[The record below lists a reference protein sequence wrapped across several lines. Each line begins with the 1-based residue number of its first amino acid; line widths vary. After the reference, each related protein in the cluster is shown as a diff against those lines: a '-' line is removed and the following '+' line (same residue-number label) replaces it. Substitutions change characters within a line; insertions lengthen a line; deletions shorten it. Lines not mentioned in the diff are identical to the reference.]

1 MNRIVEKNILKKKW
15 AQMIYAFYKEFNVYD
30 CEWLTKN
37 WYVSMY
43 ISTWIRGKLLNTV
56 MLHQILIEEWLWFC
70 SS

>member
-1 MNRIVEKNILKKKW
+1 
-15 AQMIYAFYKEFNVYD
+15 MIYAFYKEFNVYD

-56 MLHQILIEEWLWFC
+56 MLHQILIEEWFWFC